1 MLQVRVIAAAI
12 AVPLFTQADEP
23 KPFHFAHDI
32 SPLLVKQAC
41 ASAECHGA
49 ATGQAGFK
57 LSLFAMNPAADYA
70 ALTQD
75 LDGRRIDLAKPESSL
90 LLRKPTRQIKHKGGR
105 IFKKDSADY
114 ESLLGWIQRG
124 AAFTENEP
132 GRLAKLRLEP
142 RDGGFSAV
150 AEYRLATRTATRDV
164 TRLTVFSST
173 DETVALVHDN
183 GSVTKRA
190 PGEAWIIAR
199 YAGHNARAVIRRS
212 FNEDPPDEP
221 PPTHPLDSA
230 WLAGLESLG
239 LSSSAEADAFVLA
252 RRVHID
258 LAGRPPT
265 PDELDDFL
273 ALLPAR
279 RLAKTADRLM
289 RTEEFAEVF
298 ADHYRR
304 WLELP
309 EARGEKNA
317 EKPSNTK
324 LRHYLLESV
333 RQNKPLPQLAR
344 DILGSSAAGEFVTR
358 HNDPRDRAEYVG
370 RTLLGLSIACARC
383 HDHPMDRW
391 QQHEH
396 LAFSAYFADARPNP
410 EGGMMAGKL
419 FLPGTG
425 KAVQPALL
433 ELNPAA
439 PPAPQ
444 RRPGDELTWSILGG
458 GHDQFGR
465 NVVNRFFGILVGKHL
480 VDAPDDHRLSNP
492 AIHGALLDAL
502 VQKFERTDGDLRK
515 LIRTI
520 VTSRV
525 YALASEPGEGRTLET
540 DPAARYLARREA
552 RPLTP
557 AQFMR
562 AVESV
567 LGVALQHEPPPES
580 PLARQLYVLNS
591 GLIQGGLAKPGN
603 SVAAIGDFVIEPAQ
617 QLRELYRLVL
627 SRDPRPG
634 EADAFLPTLQK
645 QGATGLGDLAFA
657 LIAGRE
663 FGSLR

>member
-1 MLQVRVIAAAI
+1 MPCSWAIRAATA
-12 AVPLFTQADEP
+12 ALLSTGLASQADEP
-23 KPFHFAHDI
+23 RPFHFAHDI

-105 IFKKDSADY
+105 IFKKGSADY
-114 ESLLGWIQRG
+114 ESLLGWIRRG

-150 AEYRLATRTATRDV
+150 AEYRLAKRTATRDV

-173 DETVALVHDN
+173 DETVALAHDD
-183 GSVTKRA
+183 GSVTPLA

-199 YAGHNARAVIRRS
+199 YAGRNARAVIRQS
-212 FNEDPPDEP
+212 FNEDPPDESTT
-221 PPTHPLDSA
+221 THPLDSA

-239 LSSSAEADAFVLA
+239 LRSSAEADAFVLA

-265 PDELDDFL
+265 PDELDAFI
-273 ALLPAR
+273 ALPPAR

-289 RTEEFAEVF
+289 RTEAFVQVF
-298 ADHYRR
+298 AGHYRH

-309 EARGEKNA
+309 EGRSEKDFEN
-317 EKPSNTK
+317 PRNTK
-324 LRHYLLESV
+324 LRRYLLESV

-344 DILGSSAAGEFVTR
+344 DILGGGEAGGFVSR

-370 RTLLGLSIACARC
+370 RTLLGLSIGCARC

-391 QQHEH
+391 QQREH

-433 ELNPAA
+433 QLNPAA
-439 PPAPQ
+439 PLAPD
-444 RRPGDELTWSILGG
+444 DELAWSILDG

-465 NVVNRFFGILVGKHL
+465 NVANRFFGILVGKHL

-502 VQKFERTDGDLRK
+502 VREFGRTDGDLRK

-525 YALASEPGEGRTLET
+525 YALASDPSEGRSLAT

-557 AQFMR
+557 AQFKR
-562 AVESV
+562 AVEWV
-567 LGVALQHEPPPES
+567 IGDTLPHEPPPES

-603 SVAAIGDFVIEPAQ
+603 SVAAIGDFVAGPAV
-617 QLRELYRLVL
+617 QLRELFRLVL
-627 SRDPRPG
+627 SRDPKPS
-634 EADAFLPTLQK
+634 EAKAFLPTLEK
-645 QGATGLGDLAFA
+645 QGNTGLSDLAFA
-657 LIAGRE
+657 LMAGRE

>member
-1 MLQVRVIAAAI
+1 
-12 AVPLFTQADEP
+12 
-23 KPFHFAHDI
+23 
-32 SPLLVKQAC
+32 
-41 ASAECHGA
+41 
-49 ATGQAGFK
+49 
-57 LSLFAMNPAADYA
+57 MNPAADYA

-142 RDGGFSAV
+142 RDGGFSTV

-212 FNEDPPDEP
+212 FNEDPPDELK
-221 PPTHPLDSA
+221 PTHPLDSA

-239 LSSSAEADAFVLA
+239 LRSSAEADAFVLA

-273 ALLPAR
+273 ALPPAR

-289 RTEEFAEVF
+289 RTDEFAEVF

-317 EKPSNTK
+317 EKHSNTK
-324 LRHYLLESV
+324 LRHYLLKSV

-444 RRPGDELTWSILGG
+444 RRPGDELAWSILGG

-502 VQKFERTDGDLRK
+502 VREFERTDGDLRK

-567 LGVALQHEPPPES
+567 LGVALQHEPPPKS

-603 SVAAIGDFVIEPAQ
+603 SVAAIGDFVSEPAD
-617 QLRELYRLVL
+617 QLRELFRLVL
-627 SRDPRPG
+627 SRDPRPS

-645 QGATGLGDLAFA
+645 QSAAGLSDLAFA
-657 LIAGRE
+657 LMAGRE

>member
-1 MLQVRVIAAAI
+1 MLQVRIIAAAI
-12 AVPLFTQADEP
+12 AVPLFAQADEP

-173 DETVALVHDN
+173 DETVSLVHDN

-212 FNEDPPDEP
+212 FNENPPDEP

-273 ALLPAR
+273 ALPPAR

-289 RTEEFAEVF
+289 RTDEFAEVF

-317 EKPSNTK
+317 EKHSNTK
-324 LRHYLLESV
+324 LRHYLLKSV

-439 PPAPQ
+439 PPASQ
-444 RRPGDELTWSILGG
+444 RRPGDELAWSILGG

-502 VQKFERTDGDLRK
+502 VREFERTDGDLRK

-525 YALASEPGEGRTLET
+525 YALASQPGEGRALAT

-557 AQFMR
+557 MQFKR

-567 LGVALQHEPPPES
+567 VGDELPQEPPPES

-603 SVAAIGDFVIEPAQ
+603 SVAAIGDFVSEPAD
-617 QLRELYRLVL
+617 QLRELFRLVL
-627 SRDPRPG
+627 SRDPRPS

-645 QGATGLGDLAFA
+645 QSAAGLSDLAFA
-657 LIAGRE
+657 LMAGRE

>member
-150 AEYRLATRTATRDV
+150 AEYRLAKRTATRDV
-164 TRLTVFSST
+164 TTLTVFSST

-239 LSSSAEADAFVLA
+239 LSSCAEADAFVLA

-273 ALLPAR
+273 ALPPAR

-317 EKPSNTK
+317 EKPRNTK

-444 RRPGDELTWSILGG
+444 RRPGDELAWSILGG

>member
-190 PGEAWIIAR
+190 PGVAWIIAR

-265 PDELDDFL
+265 PDELDAFI
-273 ALLPAR
+273 ALPPDR

-309 EARGEKNA
+309 EGRLEKDF
-317 EKPSNTK
+317 EKSRNTK
-324 LRHYLLESV
+324 LRRYLLDAV

-344 DILGSSAAGEFVTR
+344 DILGGGEAGGFVSR

-370 RTLLGLSIACARC
+370 RTLLGLSIGCARC

-391 QQHEH
+391 QQREH

-433 ELNPAA
+433 QLNPAA
-439 PPAPQ
+439 PLA
-444 RRPGDELTWSILGG
+444 PGDELAWSIIDGS
-458 GHDQFGR
+458 HDQFGR
-465 NVVNRFFGILVGKHL
+465 NVANRFFGILVGKHL
-480 VDAPDDHRLSNP
+480 VDTPDDHRLSNP
-492 AIHGALLDAL
+492 AIHGALLDVL
-502 VQKFERTDGDLRK
+502 VLEFGRTDGDLRK

-525 YALASEPGEGRTLET
+525 YALASQPGEGRALAT

-557 AQFMR
+557 TQFKR

-567 LGVALQHEPPPES
+567 VGDELPQEPPPES

-591 GLIQGGLAKPGN
+591 GLIQGGLTKPGN
-603 SVAAIGDFVIEPAQ
+603 SVAAIGDFVSEPTD
-617 QLRELYRLVL
+617 QLRELFRLVL
-627 SRDPRPG
+627 SRDPRPS

-645 QGATGLGDLAFA
+645 QSAAGLSDLAFA
-657 LIAGRE
+657 LMAGRE

>member
-212 FNEDPPDEP
+212 FNEDPPDES

-230 WLAGLESLG
+230 WLAGLKSLG
-239 LSSSAEADAFVLA
+239 LRSSAEADAFVLA

-265 PDELDDFL
+265 PDELEGFL
-273 ALLPAR
+273 ALPPAR

-433 ELNPAA
+433 QLNPAA
-439 PPAPQ
+439 PLA
-444 RRPGDELTWSILGG
+444 PGDELAWSIIDGS
-458 GHDQFGR
+458 HDQFGR
-465 NVVNRFFGILVGKHL
+465 NVANRFFGILVGKHL
-480 VDAPDDHRLSNP
+480 VDTPDDHRLSNP
-492 AIHGALLDAL
+492 AIHGALLDVL
-502 VQKFERTDGDLRK
+502 VLEFGRTDGDLRK

-525 YALASEPGEGRTLET
+525 YALASQPGEGRALAT

-557 AQFMR
+557 TQFKR

-567 LGVALQHEPPPES
+567 VGDELPQEPPPES

-591 GLIQGGLAKPGN
+591 GLIQGGLTKPGN
-603 SVAAIGDFVIEPAQ
+603 SVAAIGDFVSEPTD
-617 QLRELYRLVL
+617 QLRELFRLVL
-627 SRDPRPG
+627 SRDPRPS
-634 EADAFLPTLQK
+634 EADAFLQTLQK
-645 QGATGLGDLAFA
+645 QGAAGLGDLAFA
-657 LIAGRE
+657 LMAGRE

>member
-1 MLQVRVIAAAI
+1 MPQLRVIAAAI
-12 AVPLFTQADEP
+12 ALPLFAQADEP

-105 IFKKDSADY
+105 IFKKGSADY
-114 ESLLGWIQRG
+114 ESLLGWIRRG

-142 RDGGFSAV
+142 RNGGFSAV
-150 AEYRLATRTATRDV
+150 AEYRLAKRTATRDV

-173 DETVALVHDN
+173 DETVALVHDD

-190 PGEAWIIAR
+190 AGEAWIIAR

-212 FNEDPPDEP
+212 FNEDPPNESTT
-221 PPTHPLDSA
+221 THPLDSA

-239 LSSSAEADAFVLA
+239 LRSSAEADAFVLA

-265 PDELDDFL
+265 PDELDAFI
-273 ALLPAR
+273 ALPPAS

-309 EARGEKNA
+309 EDRGEKDA
-317 EKPSNTK
+317 EKPRNTK
-324 LRHYLLESV
+324 LRRYLLDSV

-344 DILGSSAAGEFVTR
+344 DILGGGEAGGFVSR

-370 RTLLGLSIACARC
+370 RTLLGLSIGCARC

-433 ELNPAA
+433 QLNPAA

-444 RRPGDELTWSILGG
+444 RRPGDELAWSILDG

-465 NVVNRFFGILVGKHL
+465 NVANRFFGILVGKHL
-480 VDAPDDHRLSNP
+480 IDAPDDHRLSNP
-492 AIHGALLDAL
+492 AIHGALLDLL
-502 VQKFERTDGDLRK
+502 VREFGRTDGDLRK

-525 YALASEPGEGRTLET
+525 YALASQPGEGRALTT

-557 AQFMR
+557 PQFKR

-567 LGVALQHEPPPES
+567 IGDELPQEPPPES

-603 SVAAIGDFVIEPAQ
+603 SVAAIGDFVSEPAD
-617 QLRELYRLVL
+617 QLRELFRLVL
-627 SRDPRPG
+627 SRDPRPS
-634 EADAFLPTLQK
+634 EADAFLPTLQE
-645 QGATGLGDLAFA
+645 QGAAGLGDLAFA
-657 LIAGRE
+657 LMAGRE

>member
-1 MLQVRVIAAAI
+1 MLRVRVIAAAI
-12 AVPLFTQADEP
+12 AAPLFAQASEP

-49 ATGQAGFK
+49 ATGQADFK
-57 LSLFAMNPAADYA
+57 LSLFAMNPAADFA
-70 ALTQD
+70 ALTQE
-75 LDGRRIDLAKPESSL
+75 LDGRRIDLAKPEASL

-105 IFKKDSADY
+105 IFKKGSAHY
-114 ESLLGWIQRG
+114 ESLLGWIRRG
-124 AAFTENEP
+124 APFTENEP

-142 RDGGFSAV
+142 RDGGFAAM
-150 AEYRLATRTATRDV
+150 AEFRLVKRTATRDV

-173 DETVALVHDN
+173 DETVALVHDD
-183 GSVTKRA
+183 GSVTRLA

-199 YAGHNARAVIRRS
+199 YAGHNARAVIRQP
-212 FNEDPPDEP
+212 FGKTPPTAP
-221 PPTHPLDSA
+221 PTTHPLDMA
-230 WLAGLESLG
+230 WLASLESLG
-239 LSSSAEADAFVLA
+239 LAPGAEADAFVLA
-252 RRVHID
+252 RRLHID
-258 LAGRPPT
+258 LTGRPPT
-265 PDELDDFL
+265 PDELNAFI
-273 ALLPAR
+273 ALPPAK
-279 RLAKTADRLM
+279 RLAKTADQLM
-289 RTEEFAEVF
+289 RSGEFAQVF

-309 EARGEKNA
+309 EGRSEKDF
-317 EKPSNTK
+317 EKPRNTK
-324 LRHYLLESV
+324 LRRYLLDAV

-344 DILGSSAAGEFVTR
+344 DILGDGDAGEFVSR

-370 RTLLGLSIACARC
+370 RTLLGLSIGCARC

-391 QQHEH
+391 QQREH

-410 EGGMMAGKL
+410 DGGMMAGKL

-433 ELNPAA
+433 QLNPAA

-444 RRPGDELTWSILGG
+444 RRHGDELAWSILDG

-465 NVVNRFFGILVGKHL
+465 NVANRFFGILVGKHL

-502 VQKFERTDGDLRK
+502 VREFGRTDGDLRK

-525 YALASEPGEGRTLET
+525 YALASEPSAGQPLAT

-557 AQFMR
+557 AQFKR
-562 AVESV
+562 AVELV
-567 LGVALQHEPPPES
+567 VGDKLPHEPPPES

-591 GLIQGGLAKPGN
+591 GLIQDGLAKPGN
-603 SVAAIGDFVIEPAQ
+603 SVAAIGDFVAGPAQ
-617 QLRELYRLVL
+617 QLRALFRLVL
-627 SRDPRPG
+627 SRDPNPR
-634 EADAFLPTLQK
+634 EAEAFLPTLQK
-645 QGATGLGDLAFA
+645 QGADGLGDLAFA
-657 LIAGRE
+657 LMAGRE

>member
-12 AVPLFTQADEP
+12 AAPLFTQADEP

-105 IFKKDSADY
+105 IFKKGSADY
-114 ESLLGWIQRG
+114 ESLLGWIRRG
-124 AAFTENEP
+124 ASFTENEP

-150 AEYRLATRTATRDV
+150 AEYRLAKRTATRDV

-173 DETVALVHDN
+173 DETVALVHDD
-183 GSVTKRA
+183 GSVTQRA

-199 YAGHNARAVIRRS
+199 YAGHNARAVIRQS
-212 FNEDPPDEP
+212 FNEDPPDEAA
-221 PPTHPLDSA
+221 PTHPLDSA

-239 LSSSAEADAFVLA
+239 LRSSAEADAFVLA

-265 PDELDDFL
+265 PDELESFL
-273 ALLPAR
+273 ALPPAR

-309 EARGEKNA
+309 EARGEKDA
-317 EKPSNTK
+317 EKPRNTK
-324 LRHYLLESV
+324 LRRYLLESV

-358 HNDPRDRAEYVG
+358 HIDPRDRAEYVG
-370 RTLLGLSIACARC
+370 RTLLGLSIGCARC

-391 QQHEH
+391 QQREH

-419 FLPGTG
+419 FQPGTG
-425 KAVQPALL
+425 NAVQPALL
-433 ELNPAA
+433 KLNPDN
-439 PPAPQ
+439 P
-444 RRPGDELTWSILGG
+444 PGDELARSILDG

-465 NVVNRFFGILVGKHL
+465 NVANRFFGVLVGKHL

-492 AIHGALLDAL
+492 AIHGALLDA
-502 VQKFERTDGDLRK
+502 VVREFGRTGGDPRK

-525 YALASEPGEGRTLET
+525 YALASEPREGRSLVT

-557 AQFMR
+557 AQFKR

-567 LGVALQHEPPPES
+567 IGDALPHEPPPES

-591 GLIQGGLAKPGN
+591 GLIQDGLAKPGN
-603 SVAAIGDFVIEPAQ
+603 AVAAIGDFVAEPAS
-617 QLRELYRLVL
+617 QLRELFRLVL
-627 SRDPRPG
+627 SRDPKPS
-634 EADAFLPTLQK
+634 EAKAFLPTLEK
-645 QGATGLGDLAFA
+645 QGANGLGDLAFA
-657 LIAGRE
+657 LMAGRE

>member
-1 MLQVRVIAAAI
+1 MCRAWVIAAAF
-12 AVPLFTQADEP
+12 AVPLVAGAGEP

-32 SPLLVKQAC
+32 SPLLIKQGC

-57 LSLFAMNPAADYA
+57 LSLFAMKPDADYA

-75 LDGRRIDLAKPESSL
+75 LDGRRIDLVKPEASL
-90 LLRKPTRQIKHKGGR
+90 LLRKATRQTKHEGGR
-105 IFKKDSADY
+105 IFKKGSADY
-114 ESLLGWIQRG
+114 ESLLGWIRRG
-124 AAFTENEP
+124 VAFTESEP

-142 RDGGFSAV
+142 RDGGFAAV
-150 AEYRLATRTATRDV
+150 AEFRLAKRTVTRDV

-173 DETVALVHDN
+173 DEAVALVHDN
-183 GSVTKRA
+183 GSVTRRA
-190 PGEAWIIAR
+190 PGEAWVIAR
-199 YAGHNARAVIRRS
+199 YAGRNARAIIRES
-212 FNEDPPDEP
+212 FNEGPPDAAP
-221 PPTHPLDSA
+221 STHPLDVA

-239 LSSSAEADAFVLA
+239 LKPDAEADASQLA
-252 RRVHID
+252 RRLHID
-258 LAGRPPT
+258 LVGRPPT
-265 PDELDDFL
+265 PGELDAFL
-273 ALLPAR
+273 ALPPAK
-279 RLAKTADRLM
+279 RLTKTADQLM
-289 RTEEFAEVF
+289 RSEEFAQVF
-298 ADHYRR
+298 SGHYRR

-309 EARGEKNA
+309 EARGEKDF
-317 EKPSNTK
+317 EKPRNTK
-324 LRHYLLESV
+324 LRRYLLETV

-344 DILGSSAAGEFVTR
+344 DILGSGEASGFVSR

-370 RTLLGLSIACARC
+370 RTLLGMSIGCARC

-391 QQHEH
+391 QQREH

-410 EGGMMAGKL
+410 DGGMMAGKL

-433 ELNPAA
+433 QLNPAA

-444 RRPGDELTWSILGG
+444 HRPGDELAWSILDG

-465 NVVNRFFGILVGKHL
+465 NVANRFFGILVGKHL

-502 VQKFERTDGDLRK
+502 VREFGHTGGDPRK
-515 LIRTI
+515 LIRAI

-525 YALASEPGEGRTLET
+525 YALASEPRAGHALAM

-557 AQFMR
+557 AQFKR
-562 AVESV
+562 AVEWV
-567 LGVALQHEPPPES
+567 IGDALPHESPPES
-580 PLARQLYVLNS
+580 LLARQLYVLNS
-591 GLIQGGLAKPGN
+591 GLIQDGLVKPGN
-603 SVAAIGDFVIEPAQ
+603 SVAAIGDFVSEPTQ
-617 QLRELYRLVL
+617 QLRALFRLVL
-627 SRDPRPG
+627 SRNPKPS
-634 EADAFLPTLQK
+634 EAESFLPALEK
-645 QGATGLGDLAFA
+645 QGAAGLGDLAFA
-657 LIAGRE
+657 LMAGRE

>member
-1 MLQVRVIAAAI
+1 MV
-12 AVPLFTQADEP
+12 LFFVQAEDGIRDRP
-23 KPFHFAHDI
+23 
-32 SPLLVKQAC
+32 VTGVQTC
-41 ASAECHGA
+41 A
-49 ATGQAGFK
+49 
-57 LSLFAMNPAADYA
+57 LP
-70 ALTQD
+70 
-75 LDGRRIDLAKPESSL
+75 I
-90 LLRKPTRQIKHKGGR
+90 
-105 IFKKDSADY
+105 
-114 ESLLGWIQRG
+114 
-124 AAFTENEP
+124 
-132 GRLAKLRLEP
+132 
-142 RDGGFSAV
+142 
-150 AEYRLATRTATRDV
+150 
-164 TRLTVFSST
+164 
-173 DETVALVHDN
+173 
-183 GSVTKRA
+183 SVTPLA
-190 PGEAWIIAR
+190 AGEAWIIAR
-199 YAGHNARAVIRRS
+199 YAGRNARAVIRQS
-212 FNEDPPDEP
+212 FNEDPPDESTT
-221 PPTHPLDSA
+221 THPLDSA

-239 LSSSAEADAFVLA
+239 LRSSAEADAFVLA

-265 PDELDDFL
+265 PDELDAFI
-273 ALLPAR
+273 ALPPAR

-289 RTEEFAEVF
+289 RTEAFVQVF
-298 ADHYRR
+298 AGHYRH

-309 EARGEKNA
+309 EGRSEKDFEN
-317 EKPSNTK
+317 PRNTK
-324 LRHYLLESV
+324 LRRYLLESV

-344 DILGSSAAGEFVTR
+344 DILGGGEAGGFVSR

-370 RTLLGLSIACARC
+370 RTLLGLSIGCARC

-391 QQHEH
+391 QQREH

-433 ELNPAA
+433 QLNPAA
-439 PPAPQ
+439 PLAPD
-444 RRPGDELTWSILGG
+444 DELAWSILDG

-465 NVVNRFFGILVGKHL
+465 NVANRFFGILVGKHL

-502 VQKFERTDGDLRK
+502 VREFGRTDGDLRK

-525 YALASEPGEGRTLET
+525 YALASQPGEGRALAT

-557 AQFMR
+557 TQFKR

-567 LGVALQHEPPPES
+567 VGDELPHEPPPES

-603 SVAAIGDFVIEPAQ
+603 SVAAIGDFVSEPAD
-617 QLRELYRLVL
+617 QLRELFRLVL
-627 SRDPRPG
+627 SRDPRPS
-634 EADAFLPTLQK
+634 EAEAFLPTLQK

-657 LIAGRE
+657 LMAGRE

>member
-1 MLQVRVIAAAI
+1 MRRVWFIAAAV
-12 AVPLFTQADEP
+12 ATPFFARADDLR
-23 KPFHFAHDI
+23 PFHFAHEI
-32 SPLLVKQAC
+32 SPLLVKQGC

-57 LSLFAMNPAADYA
+57 LSLFAMDPAADYA

-75 LDGRRIDLAKPESSL
+75 LDGRRIDLARPEASL
-90 LLRKPTRQIKHKGGR
+90 LLRKPTRQLKHEGGR
-105 IFKKDSADY
+105 IFKNGSADH
-114 ESLLGWIQRG
+114 EALLGWIRRG
-124 AAFTENEP
+124 ALFTADKP
-132 GRLAKLRLEP
+132 GRLARLRLEP
-142 RDGGFSAV
+142 RDGGFAAV
-150 AEYRLATRTATRDV
+150 AEFRLTKRLAKRDV

-173 DETVALVHDN
+173 DESVALVHED
-183 GSVTKRA
+183 GSVTRRA

-199 YAGHNARAVIRRS
+199 YAGHNARAIVRQS
-212 FNEDPPDEP
+212 FNEDPPDEAP
-221 PPTHPLDSA
+221 PAHPLDDA

-239 LSSSAEADAFVLA
+239 LRPGAEADATVLA
-252 RRVHID
+252 RRLHID
-258 LAGRPPT
+258 LAGRPPS
-265 PDELDDFL
+265 PDELDAFL
-273 ALLPAR
+273 ALPPAK

-289 RTEEFAEVF
+289 RSEAFPQVF
-298 ADHYRR
+298 AGHYRR

-309 EARGEKNA
+309 EARGEKDF
-317 EKPSNTK
+317 EKPQNTK
-324 LRHYLLESV
+324 LLRHLLKAV

-344 DILGSSAAGEFVTR
+344 DILGNGEAGEFVSR

-370 RTLLGLSIACARC
+370 RTLLGLSLGCARC

-391 QQHEH
+391 KQREH
-396 LAFSAYFADARPNP
+396 LAFSAHFADARPNP

-425 KAVQPALL
+425 KPVQPALL
-433 ELNPAA
+433 RLGPAA
-439 PPAPQ
+439 PL
-444 RRPGDELTWSILGG
+444 PGDALAWSILDG

-465 NVVNRFFGILVGKHL
+465 NVANRFFGILVGKHL

-502 VQKFERTDGDLRK
+502 VREFGRTGGDPRI

-525 YALASEPGEGRTLET
+525 YALASEPREGRSLVT

-557 AQFMR
+557 AQFKR

-567 LGVALQHEPPPES
+567 IGDALPHEPPPES

-591 GLIQGGLAKPGN
+591 GLIQDGLAKPGN
-603 SVAAIGDFVIEPAQ
+603 AVAAIGDFVAEPAS
-617 QLRELYRLVL
+617 QLRELFRLVL
-627 SRDPRPG
+627 SRDPKPS
-634 EADAFLPTLQK
+634 EAKAFLPTLEK
-645 QGATGLGDLAFA
+645 QGANGLGDLAFA
-657 LIAGRE
+657 LMAGRE